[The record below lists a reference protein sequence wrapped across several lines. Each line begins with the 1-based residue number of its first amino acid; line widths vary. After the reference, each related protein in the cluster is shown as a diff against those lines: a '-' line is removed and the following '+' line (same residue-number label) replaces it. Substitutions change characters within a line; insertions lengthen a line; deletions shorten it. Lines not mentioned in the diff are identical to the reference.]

1 MNAMDAR
8 GPNYLQYLQALMDD
22 PLQVARSAANSG
34 TSVVGFVGDEVPV
47 SLIAAAGALPVR
59 LHSVAGKPTARA
71 DEFLESA
78 HAPELRII
86 VERWLTGDLDFL
98 SAVIFSRTDDSA
110 QRIYYYLCELQRRRL
125 CGGPRPLLY
134 DLAKIARPTSIVH
147 SRESTRRLAAELG
160 VKDANLAS
168 AVQRVARREALL
180 ADVRSRRLASAPLPG
195 GIAWRIHHAAA
206 CDWREEFDDATQR
219 WIESASVLSNP
230 RRIVLA
236 GDPPPDDSLH
246 RVVESAGGS
255 VVLELNESIHGAL
268 SGSSDLMD
276 AVADSL
282 HACRSPVLAMRENGH
297 WTSSCAQSVRA
308 DAVVFWL
315 IEENEALPWEI
326 ARQVRDLREKH
337 IPTLLLTRQPWQ
349 VDEQARKQLKD
360 FVAGLEVRP

>member
-1 MNAMDAR
+1 MDAMDAQ
-8 GPNYLQYLQALMDD
+8 GTSYLEYLQALMDD
-22 PLQVARSAANSG
+22 PLHVARSVANSG

-59 LHSVAGKPTARA
+59 LHSAAGKPTARA

-86 VERWLTGDLDFL
+86 VQQWLAGELDFL
-98 SAVIFSRTDDSA
+98 STVIFSRTDDSA
-110 QRIYYYLCELQRRRL
+110 QRIYYYLCELQRRGL
-125 CGGPRPLLY
+125 CGGPRPLLF
-134 DLAKIARPTSIVH
+134 DLAKIARPTSIAH
-147 SRESTRRLAAELG
+147 SRESTRRLAEELG
-160 VKDANLAS
+160 VKYAGLAS
-168 AVQRVARREALL
+168 AVQRVARRGALL
-180 ADVRSRRLASAPLPG
+180 ADVRSRRHASAPLPG

-219 WIESASVLSNP
+219 WIASASVLSNP

-255 VVLELNESIHGAL
+255 VVLELTESIHGEL
-268 SGSSDLMD
+268 SGNAELMD
-276 AVADSL
+276 AVADNL
-282 HACRSPVLAMRENGH
+282 HACRSPVWAMREDGH
-297 WTSSCAQSVRA
+297 WTSSCAHRVQA

-326 ARQVRDLREKH
+326 ARQVRDLREQH
-337 IPTLLLTRQPWQ
+337 IPTLLLTRQPWK
-349 VDEQARKQLKD
+349 VDEPARKQLKD